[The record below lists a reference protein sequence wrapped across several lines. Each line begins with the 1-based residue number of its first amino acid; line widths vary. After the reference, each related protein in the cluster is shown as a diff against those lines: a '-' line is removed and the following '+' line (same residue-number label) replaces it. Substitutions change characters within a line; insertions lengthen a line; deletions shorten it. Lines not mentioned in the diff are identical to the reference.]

1 MKLGLMR
8 KRKWFRKFRNYI
20 HVYLVVMEDVI
31 ALGILQNILHI
42 PFWNIIL
49 IKSFKYNREIWF
61 SESFAWRGGQRL
73 I

>member
-31 ALGILQNILHI
+31 ALVILQNILHI

-49 IKSFKYNREIWF
+49 IKSMSVTQFTECGI
-61 SESFAWRGGQRL
+61 QMQ
-73 I
+73 

>member
-31 ALGILQNILHI
+31 ALVILQNILHI
-42 PFWNIIL
+42 SFWNIIL
-49 IKSFKYNREIWF
+49 IKSMSVTQFTECGI
-61 SESFAWRGGQRL
+61 Q
-73 I
+73 IQ

>member
-49 IKSFKYNREIWF
+49 IKS
-61 SESFAWRGGQRL
+61 L
-73 I
+73 